1 MAYNERQKDKIL
13 LNLEIEEAK
22 KKGKSKW
29 YINLLVWIV
38 ILISLGFVFLVALAM
53 AGGLCQTFSVSLKWM
68 WLTVPIFFVLIFL
81 TFKWKREWEQKK
93 WEQIEK
99 PEYERKT
106 GKGQFANYFN
116 CGECQK
122 TFRVNAEWEKGKCQ
136 RCSK

>member
-1 MAYNERQKDKIL
+1 MAYTEAQKDKIL

-29 YINLLVWIV
+29 YIILLVWIV

-53 AGGLCQTFSVSLKWM
+53 AGGLCRTLGISLKWM
-68 WLTVPIFFVLIFL
+68 WLTVPVMFVLTLL

-116 CGECQK
+116 CDSCK
-122 TFRVNAEWEKGKCQ
+122 KDYRVNAEWEKGKCQ